1 MKCCWRDIYGVLLLA
16 VLLLAACQEKTEH
29 GTRIPLV
36 EAAGKFLYQDDLMG
50 IIPDNLSSADS
61 VAFVKDYM
69 HKWAED
75 QVFYERARRNI
86 PNDGRIDRMVEE
98 YKRMLI
104 LNDYEQRLLQQQ
116 LNNTLE
122 EAELQAYY
130 SDNKELFMLEE
141 PVIKGL
147 FLKIPLNAPGLNDL
161 KKWYKMNSI
170 EALER
175 VEQYAF
181 RNAVVYEYFYDQW
194 MPVSEM
200 EGKIIINLS
209 ELSGDFEKHRN
220 IEAEDGEYCYLL
232 HIEDY
237 ILKGEVKPYVMARYD
252 IVDLLSNM
260 RRVDFMK
267 QVKEGLYNQSMEMG
281 RIKYYD
287 DETKQIM
294 GDTLRNAADGT
305 RSVAR

>member
-1 MKCCWRDIYGVLLLA
+1 MKCRWQDIYGVLLFA
-16 VLLLAACQEKTEH
+16 LLLFAACQKKTEH

-36 EAAGKFLYQDDLMG
+36 EAAGKFLYQDELVE
-50 IIPDNLSSADS
+50 IIPDNLTSADS

-69 HKWAED
+69 RKWAED
-75 QVFYERARRNI
+75 QVFYDKARHNI
-86 PNDGRIDRMVEE
+86 PKDGRIDRMVEE

-116 LNNTLE
+116 LNNTVE

-147 FLKIPLNAPGLNDL
+147 FLKIPLNAPGLKDL

-170 EALER
+170 EALEQ

-209 ELSGDFEKHRN
+209 ELSGAFEKHRN

-232 HIEDY
+232 HVEDY
-237 ILKGEVKPYVMARYD
+237 ILKGEVKPYAMARYD

-260 RRVDFMK
+260 RRVDFMQK
-267 QVKEGLYNQSMEMG
+267 VKEGLYDQSMEMG
-281 RIKYYD
+281 RIKYYNN
-287 DETKQIM
+287 ETE
-294 GDTLRNAADGT
+294 
-305 RSVAR
+305 